1 MSFLSIFSKKRAT
14 ASVAKDRLHIAISSD
29 RKNTNTYAFLDD
41 MKADII
47 EVVRKYI
54 KADSVNIVKESDGDI
69 DTLEIEVVIPKK
81 SDKR

>member
-1 MSFLSIFSKKRAT
+1 MFGKKKPT

-29 RKNTNTYAFLDD
+29 RKNTNTYSFLDD

-54 KADSVNIVKESDGDI
+54 KADSVNILKESDGDI

-81 SDKR
+81 QNKR

>member
-1 MSFLSIFSKKRAT
+1 MSFFSVFGKKRKT
-14 ASVAKDRLHIAISSD
+14 ASVARDRLHIAISSD
-29 RKNTNTYAFLDD
+29 RKNTDTYAFLDD
-41 MKADII
+41 MKAEII

-81 SDKR
+81 ADKR